1 MREEKVYPSIVIGL
15 GVAGVTAS
23 IYLSRMGVQPL
34 TFESDKIGGHVLKL
48 KEITDYAGFY
58 GSGEEL
64 AQAFKKQLE
73 ENEIE
78 TIHHPVSYLGK
89 EDGLFVIR
97 TDDGRKFLS
106 KSVVIASGLKHKN
119 VIESNLPIFTDPLK
133 DREGVKDEII
143 AVVGGGRL
151 AYQAVIDLSKTARK
165 VYLIRKRSEA
175 PWTFVRAVTAL
186 PNVQVI
192 EGEADAIPSDV
203 SRIYDLPSKS
213 RMIGNTD
220 FCSFAEIKDDQR
232 NIAVDSNGQSFI
244 KGVFAA
250 GDVVQKGLKTLATSV
265 YDGAIAGVMI
275 YRLLTGMDQVS

>member
-34 TFESDKIGGHVLKL
+34 TFESDRIGGHVLKL

-64 AQAFKKQLE
+64 AQAFKKQLD
-73 ENEIE
+73 ENKIE
-78 TIHHPVSYLGK
+78 TIHNSVSYLGK

-119 VIESNLPIFTDPLK
+119 IIESNLPIFTDPLK
-133 DREGVKDEII
+133 DREGVKDKII

-151 AYQAVIDLSKTARK
+151 AYQAVIDLSKIARK

-175 PWTFVRAVTAL
+175 PWTFVHAVTAL

-192 EGEADAIPSDV
+192 EGEADAIPSEV
-203 SRIYDLPSKS
+203 SRVYDLPSKS

-232 NIAVDSNGQSFI
+232 NIAVDSDGQSFI